1 MECLANKPAP
11 CIGHDTPFSALFD
24 DFITHRRS
32 GRPIAAQEHFLSSC
46 HTFLLP
52 QLVVKFPEKEKHF
65 LLHLSGGVGGV
76 YRLCY
81 RYDLDAEFPEFVGEP
96 DRKSTRLNS
105 NHVKNSYAGLCL
117 IKKKLS
123 FDNLV

>member
-1 MECLANKPAP
+1 ECFPMECLANKPAP

-81 RYDLDAEFPEFVGEP
+81 RYDLDAEFPEFVREPYGIIVAGEAFKAINQNI
-96 DRKSTRLNS
+96 R
-105 NHVKNSYAGLCL
+105 Y
-117 IKKKLS
+117 LS
-123 FDNLV
+123 PELLY